1 MYFLVLGD
9 FSMDLLGFC
18 CVYFGFGCLLIL
30 VWINLVDFGRDGF
43 GCWACGMDGFGCW
56 DLGARRGEKDSLAV
70 AD

>member
-43 GCWACGMDGFGCW
+43 GC
-56 DLGARRGEKDSLAV
+56 
-70 AD
+70 